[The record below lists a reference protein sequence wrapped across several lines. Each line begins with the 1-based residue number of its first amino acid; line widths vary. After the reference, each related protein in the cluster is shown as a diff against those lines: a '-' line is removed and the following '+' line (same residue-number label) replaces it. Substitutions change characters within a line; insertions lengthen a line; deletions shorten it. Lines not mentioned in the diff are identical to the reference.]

1 MSNNGGKVGM
11 GFFEVLQLV
20 FIVLKLCK
28 VIKWSWVWVLFPT
41 WIPLGVA
48 AILLVVVLILELL
61 KKGLKK

>member
-1 MSNNGGKVGM
+1 MSNNGGKTGM

-28 VIKWSWVWVLFPT
+28 VIKWSWVWVLSPT
-41 WIPLGVA
+41 WISLGVA

-61 KKGLKK
+61 KRGLKK

>member
-1 MSNNGGKVGM
+1 MSNNGGKAGM

-28 VIKWSWVWVLFPT
+28 VIKWSWVWVLSPT
-41 WIPLGVA
+41 WITLGVA

>member
-1 MSNNGGKVGM
+1 MSNNGGKAGM

-28 VIKWSWVWVLFPT
+28 VIKCSWVWVLFPT
-41 WIPLGVA
+41 WISLGIA

-61 KKGLKK
+61 KKRLKK